1 MEGLQATMNEAF
13 SHALALRAR
22 LHEIPEAS
30 GCEVKT
36 KQLLM
41 DDLKDVCEVHDCGK
55 WFYAAHREEGA
66 KSSLCFRADMDAVS
80 GGDGTVY
87 HGCGHDGHMSVMAA
101 LAHELAGRRLG
112 KNLFFLFQHAEET
125 GEGAKEASGIFDQE
139 SIDAIFGFHNC
150 PGFPEGAILFRD
162 DVFAC
167 ASRGLILTFT
177 GVQSHAAYPE
187 NGRNPAFP
195 MAAVL
200 SQLPDISN
208 PSRYRGMILATPV
221 GFSAGGR
228 AFGVAAG
235 RGELCLTLRAWY
247 DQDLE
252 KLEETVFE
260 TAFRESEK
268 AGITVTREETE
279 VFSATRND
287 AQLLQIAA
295 QAAETAGL
303 KVIALKEPFRWS
315 EDFGCYGTRT
325 KAFYFGVGGG
335 ENAAGLHTPEYQWN
349 DCVTRSALSFLTTL
363 AEQPFRL

>member
-1 MEGLQATMNEAF
+1 MNSVF
-13 SHALALRAR
+13 SRALALRAR

-36 KQLLM
+36 KRLLM
-41 DDLKDVCEVHDCGK
+41 QELTGACEVHDCGA

-66 KSSLCFRADMDAVS
+66 ECSLCFRADMDAVS

-101 LAHELAGRRLG
+101 LASEMAGRKVG

-125 GEGAKEASGIFDQE
+125 GEGAKEACGIFDRE
-139 SIDAIFGFHNC
+139 KIDAIFGFHNC
-150 PGFPEGAILFRD
+150 PGYPEGTILFRE

-200 SQLPDISN
+200 SRLPEISS
-208 PSRYRGMILATPV
+208 PSRYRGMTLVTPV
-221 GFSAGGR
+221 GFSAGSH

-252 KLEETVFE
+252 LLEDTVFK
-260 TAFRESEK
+260 AAVLESEK
-268 AGITVTREETE
+268 AGISVTREETE
-279 VFSATRND
+279 VFTATRND
-287 AQLLQIAA
+287 KRLLPIAA
-295 QAAETAGL
+295 RAAETAGL
-303 KVIALKEPFRWS
+303 PAIMLQEPFRWS

-335 ENAAGLHTPEYQWN
+335 EKAAGLHTPEYQWN
-349 DCVTRSALSFLTTL
+349 DCVTQSALDFLIAL

>member
-1 MEGLQATMNEAF
+1 MNAAF
-13 SHALALRAR
+13 AHALALRAR
-22 LHEIPEAS
+22 LHGIPEAS
-30 GCEVKT
+30 GCEVRT

-41 DDLKDVCEVHDCGK
+41 QDLKDVCEVHDCGK

-66 KSSLCFRADMDAVS
+66 ESSLCFRADMDAVS

-87 HGCGHDGHMSVMAA
+87 HGCGHDGHMSVVAS
-101 LAHELAGRRLG
+101 LAREMAGRKVG

-125 GEGAKEASGIFDQE
+125 GEGAQEASGIFDRE

-200 SQLPDISN
+200 NQLPKISD
-208 PSRYRGMILATPV
+208 PARYRGMTLVTPV

-235 RGELCLTLRAWY
+235 KGELCLTLRAWY
-247 DQDLE
+247 DRDLE
-252 KLEETVFE
+252 LIEETVL
-260 TAFRESEK
+260 RPPIRHPK
-268 AGITVTREETE
+268 
-279 VFSATRND
+279 
-287 AQLLQIAA
+287 
-295 QAAETAGL
+295 
-303 KVIALKEPFRWS
+303 
-315 EDFGCYGTRT
+315 
-325 KAFYFGVGGG
+325 
-335 ENAAGLHTPEYQWN
+335 
-349 DCVTRSALSFLTTL
+349 
-363 AEQPFRL
+363 QPGSP